1 MSIAFNYLV
10 IPFRF
15 LDVTDQTA
23 QWTDTLIQAGFSP
36 TDVLEACLDFYLDF
50 ALETGTGIITEDPI
64 LYRHLVTQKNNFD
77 LEDKITSRL
86 MERGQSQLKQCIR
99 QTIADMGYVMLNDL
113 EQKLNHFITASRYPI
128 FGLDMIVA
136 ECTLTYV
143 TIGVRYDATRVR
155 PRKFFLNDPTLLPH

>member
-1 MSIAFNYLV
+1 MNSPYNYLV

-15 LDVTDQTA
+15 LDATEQTTH
-23 QWTDTLIQAGFSP
+23 WLNTLTQAGFSP
-36 TDVLEACLDFYLDF
+36 SDVLETCLDFYLDF
-50 ALETGTGIITEDPI
+50 ALETGAGVISEDPI
-64 LYRHLVTQKNNFD
+64 LYRHLVTQKQNFD

-86 MERGQSQLKQCIR
+86 LDRGQSHFKQNIR

-113 EQKLNHFITASRYPI
+113 EQKLNHFLTASRYPI
-128 FGLDMIVA
+128 FGLDTVVT
-136 ECTLTYV
+136 ECTRTYV